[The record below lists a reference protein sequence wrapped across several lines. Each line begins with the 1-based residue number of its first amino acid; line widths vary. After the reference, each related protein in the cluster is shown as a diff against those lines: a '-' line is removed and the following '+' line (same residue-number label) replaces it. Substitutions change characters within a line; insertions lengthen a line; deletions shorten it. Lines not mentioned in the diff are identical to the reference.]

1 MCIESCNN
9 VRSRKARIVTSL
21 PLGQGWEA
29 VTELESC
36 AGVKSESWECLKEN
50 EELFKNTL

>member
-1 MCIESCNN
+1 MKIQE
-9 VRSRKARIVTSL
+9 ARIVTSL
-21 PLGQGWEA
+21 PLDQGWEA
-29 VTELESC
+29 VTELESW